1 MAVDA
6 YPDSSFLF
14 SVVTKDSHTP
24 DASGYVVRAAVPLI
38 FTPLH
43 RIELRNAL
51 RNAAGRDEI
60 TAQECRAGFR
70 LLDEDLAEACLIHV
84 PIEGSAVLRRA
95 DELSEAHATKQGQ
108 RTIDLLHVASA
119 LESGAKTFLSF
130 DRRQRRLAQAAG
142 LKVKP

>member
-24 DASGYVVRAAVPLI
+24 DGSGYMVRAAVPLI

-43 RIELRNAL
+43 RIELRNA
-51 RNAAGRDEI
+51 
-60 TAQECRAGFR
+60 
-70 LLDEDLAEACLIHV
+70 
-84 PIEGSAVLRRA
+84 
-95 DELSEAHATKQGQ
+95 
-108 RTIDLLHVASA
+108 
-119 LESGAKTFLSF
+119 F